1 MVEPPSFG
9 LGGGLGGGR
18 VANAQKN
25 QKKKKRVVLA
35 LGIGVAKPL
44 LGQMG
49 VAKSEK

>member
-9 LGGGLGGGR
+9 R
-18 VANAQKN
+18 VAKAKKN
-25 QKKKKRVVLA
+25 QKKKKKEVLA